1 MSSFGRKMWALPL
14 MICLTLITVCT
25 FGFAGCGE
33 AVTYKVTF
41 FANGGYFQ
49 DLEGTTEK
57 DTKYTIEV
65 KSGEKIDSEII
76 DNLKSKIKRES
87 SNTLRFTFDGWDFDA
102 STSIQEEM
110 TINAKWTESTR
121 KYTTEFVASGGKYT
135 VGDEQKDS
143 LEYSNEYNTNCAVPS
158 NPTRDADNNY
168 TYTFAGYLPAISEGT
183 TSLVVT
189 QDKTYTAQW
198 NQVEQKYSI
207 TFNANGGYFG
217 TATETTFTATDATY
231 QKTLAD
237 ILSNNNKK
245 ATPTAT
251 TTHYYVFDGWY
262 TAKTGGDKITS
273 VSDITTVSKD
283 SKSATVY
290 AHWNEMDQLYKIT
303 FDADQGQFTP
313 TEKLFVVADAKYSDE
328 LANILSTAQK
338 PAPIRAATDEKE
350 YTFEGWY
357 SDENFTKKVTKIS
370 DIMDATQGTTYA
382 TVYAKYTEA
391 DQEYSITFDANGGYF
406 GEDVAEFTQN
416 SAKYTDSLETILTT
430 ASKTATKAEDIYY
443 TYSLRGWYTAKTGGT
458 QVTEIS
464 DIMHATQGTT
474 SATVYAR
481 WSSTIK
487 TYRVEFNGNGGKIDS
502 STTYTLTKM
511 NSTSDM
517 QYCVNQAKNI
527 NRDPWT
533 DKNYE
538 FLGWSTQQEGGSV
551 LSEDDLN
558 KKVAEFITA
567 TDVKQTELKLYA
579 QWGVISVARACDASE
594 PYIVSDLA
602 SFEAM
607 IEKLNDSYDEYSEES
622 DATKKASI
630 LKSASEVYYQIT
642 ANINLTNLQAPGK
655 WFVGHLDAR
664 ATDDTN
670 YKIWGMQAENFKS
683 TEGAIFNT
691 AYDSIISNL
700 DIGLIDKIVTFAMLG
715 YGDYVEFNNV
725 DIYGVSQYGS
735 ENKNATI
742 LISADDNNESAY
754 MSQSFAGSLKF
765 INCDNYANYMS
776 ECSYFG
782 VFLGGYT
789 RDYQDIRV
797 NHPEDS
803 YKSTLVFDSCV
814 NYGNITSSGS
824 VGILTGNSYE
834 RNFTYSEDLA
844 ENTITITNC
853 KNEGIIKAQSYGGFV
868 GFARNDTANPTAGIY
883 PELNKTLSAKVE
895 GMTDAL
901 CSVLPKV
908 TGTLSLN
915 ADNKYTLTNI
925 TGGVQQGKYRLTV
938 VAFASS
944 AEKGTIRLNYST
956 EATISATETNTTSII
971 FDRGKYD
978 FIDST
983 SYSALPLDNSI
994 LDDSSLEWNEM
1005 TGYNIKY
1012 AFDDTNKYIVFD
1024 FTDFSYGP
1032 YTINSPSIT
1041 IYLECY
1047 TYNDNNKLELTSV
1060 TKTND
1065 SSLMAQSYGVDSET
1079 ALRKAVSDGKE
1090 YIFVTKDI
1098 NVDGEYI
1105 SINKDTYINLG
1116 GHTITANK
1124 GFDVA
1129 YGNSDENSKKARLY
1143 LCNGTLEV
1151 TNFAVW
1157 VQNAGKLFIRNA
1169 IVNTNSY
1176 AATIVI
1182 AGNSSSTTSDENINT
1197 KPTVVL
1203 GEGAVVSN
1211 TFSGKSLIDPTD
1223 ESQGYTNTATITVHD
1238 GGQLA
1243 LLPGSTVRYIGENQE
1258 AIAVQVDNATL
1269 ASFEDSLI
1277 YSNAYGVVVANEAI
1291 ADIEGIIYSRHYAIS
1306 TDEREGC
1313 GNVQIEIS
1321 DGAKVIST
1329 RSAAVY
1335 MSNSGNLYIS
1345 GGYIEGATALY
1356 IKSGTTK
1363 ITGGNF
1369 IAWYGELLEFYHK
1382 DFGCK
1387 STGDVIVIEAC
1398 GCAGGAPT
1406 VTIGESADE
1415 LSKIQFTHY
1424 AEKAT
1429 NVRYIQY
1436 NGSAISTV
1444 TVGGV
1449 SQSPD
1454 DGTYTAVFK
1463 EAGSIVDG
1471 FPVMATTGGYA
1482 QMIGQNASEI
1492 ADADTITV
1500 STYVTDTNYEFV
1512 GWYLDNDR
1520 SNCLSTAYSCRIAKS
1535 VAYKHTLVAVYK
1547 LKTETGTNGQTGN

>member
-1 MSSFGRKMWALPL
+1 LQKIVFKGTKSVDNKFSECYTKNYDKKAKVFAKFVKYEKGEIEDMSSFGRKMWALPL

-135 VGDEQKDS
+135 VGEEQKDS

-158 NPTRDADNNY
+158 DPIRDADNNY
-168 TYTFAGYLPAISEGT
+168 TYTFAGYLPAISAGT

-217 TATETTFTATDATY
+217 TATESTFTATDATY
-231 QKTLAD
+231 QQVLST
-237 ILSNNNKK
+237 ILNTNNKEPK
-245 ATPTAT
+245 YTAT
-251 TTHYYVFDGWY
+251 ATHYYVFDGWY
-262 TAKTGGDKITS
+262 TEETGGDKITK

-283 SKSATVY
+283 NKSATVY
-290 AHWNEMDQLYKIT
+290 AHWNEREQLYKIT
-303 FDADQGQFTP
+303 FNAYQGQFTP
-313 TEKLFVVADAKYSDE
+313 TENPFVVEDAKYSDE
-328 LANILSTAQK
+328 LASILNTAQK
-338 PAPIRAATDEKE
+338 PNPTRLATNEKK

-357 SDENFTKKVTKIS
+357 TDTNFTTKVTKIS
-370 DIMDATQGTTYA
+370 DIMDATKGTTYA
-382 TVYAKYTEA
+382 TVYANYTEA
-391 DQEYSITFDANGGYF
+391 DQEYSITFNANGGAF
-406 GEDVAEFTQN
+406 GESETEFTK
-416 SAKYTDSLETILTT
+416 STAKYNDTLESILTT
-430 ASKTATKAEDIYY
+430 DSKTATKAEDIYY
-443 TYSLRGWYTAKTGGT
+443 TYSLQGWYTAKTGGT
-458 QVTEIS
+458 KVTKISEIM
-464 DIMHATQGTT
+464 DATQGKTT
-474 SATVYAR
+474 ATVYAS
-481 WSSTIK
+481 WSSTTK
-487 TYRVEFNGNGGKIDS
+487 TYSVEFDGNGGKINGGN
-502 STTYTLTKM
+502 TLSVKM
-511 NSTSDM
+511 NSNNGM
-517 QYCVNQAKNI
+517 QYCVNQAKNM

-533 DKNYE
+533 DENYE
-538 FLGWSTQQEGGSV
+538 FSGWSTQQEGGSV
-551 LSEDDLN
+551 LSKDDLGKN
-558 KKVAEFITA
+558 VAEFIIA
-567 TDVKQTELKLYA
+567 SDVTQTTLKLYA
-579 QWGVISVARACDASE
+579 QWKVVGVRACDQDE

-607 IEKLNDSYDEYSEES
+607 IKKLDASYDAYSEES

-630 LKSASEVYYQIT
+630 LQSASKIYYQIT
-642 ANINLTNLQAPGK
+642 ANINLTNLKAPGK
-655 WFVGHLDAR
+655 WFVGHLDAQ
-664 ATDDTN
+664 ATDSTN

-683 TEGAIFNT
+683 SEGAIFDKI
-691 AYDSIISNL
+691 YDATISNL
-700 DIGLIDKIVTFAMLG
+700 NIGLTDKIVTFAMLG
-715 YGDYVEFNNV
+715 YGNNVEFSNV
-725 DIYGVSQYGS
+725 DIYGVNNQNGAV
-735 ENKNATI
+735 NKNATI

-754 MSQSFAGSLKF
+754 ISQSFASSLKF
-765 INCDNYANYMS
+765 ENCDNYANYKS
-776 ECSYFG
+776 ESAYFG

-789 RDYQDIRV
+789 NDYKDIRD
-797 NHPEDS
+797 NHPEQR
-803 YKSTLVFDSCV
+803 YKNSLAFINCV
-814 NYGNITSSGS
+814 NHGNITSSGS
-824 VGILTGNSYE
+824 VGILTGNSWE
-834 RNFTYSEDLA
+834 RNFTYSENAD

-853 KNEGIIKAQSYGGFV
+853 KNEGTIKAQSYGGFV

-883 PELNKTLSAKVE
+883 PDLNTTLSKKVD
-895 GMTDAL
+895 GMTDDL
-901 CSVLPKV
+901 CSVLPNV
-908 TGTLSLN
+908 TGTLSLT
-915 ADNKYTLTNI
+915 AENKYTLTDI
-925 TGGVQQGKYRLTV
+925 TGGVKQGYYKLTV

-944 AEKGTIRLNYST
+944 PEKGTVRLNYST
-956 EATISATETNTTSII
+956 EVKISSTKTSTTSIT

-983 SYSALPLDNSI
+983 SYSALPIQNSI
-994 LDDSSLEWNEM
+994 LDDSTVEWNEM

-1024 FTDFSYGP
+1024 FTNFSYGA

-1041 IYLECY
+1041 VYLECY
-1047 TYNDNNKLELTSV
+1047 AYNSNNKLELTSV

-1065 SSLMAQSYGVDSET
+1065 SSNIAKLYGVSDET
-1079 ALRKAVSDGKE
+1079 TLRQAVSDSKD
-1090 YIFVTKDI
+1090 YIFVTRDI
-1098 NVDGEYI
+1098 NVTGEYI

-1129 YGNSDENSKKARLY
+1129 YGVSGNEDSKKALLY
-1143 LCNGTLEV
+1143 LYNGTLEA

-1157 VQNAGKLFIRNA
+1157 VQNAGKLIIRNA
-1169 IVNTNSY
+1169 TVNTNSY

-1182 AGNSSSTTSDENINT
+1182 AGDSSSTSSDKDNDT

-1203 GEGAVVSN
+1203 GEGAIVSN
-1211 TFSGKSLIDPTD
+1211 TFSGKSLIDPND
-1223 ESQGYTNTATITVHD
+1223 ESKGYTNTATITVHD

-1243 LLPGSTVRYIGENQE
+1243 LLEGSTVRYIGENQE
-1258 AIAVQVDNATL
+1258 AIAVQVDNATINSL
-1269 ASFEDSLI
+1269 EGSLI
-1277 YSNAYGVVVANEAI
+1277 YSNAYGVVVVNGTI
-1291 ADIEGIIYSRHYAIS
+1291 ADIEGKIYSRHYAIS
-1306 TDEREGC
+1306 TDERENC
-1313 GNVQIEIS
+1313 GNVTIEIT
-1321 DGAKVIST
+1321 DGAEVIST

-1335 MSNSGNLYIS
+1335 MSNSGNLNIS
-1345 GGYIEGATALY
+1345 GGHIEGATALY
-1356 IKSGTTK
+1356 IKSGTTE

-1369 IAWYGELLEFYHK
+1369 TAWYGELLEFYHK

-1406 VTIGESADE
+1406 VTIGDSTDK
-1415 LSKIQFTHY
+1415 LTKIQFTHY
-1424 AEKAT
+1424 AKEAI

-1436 NGSAISTV
+1436 NNSTIGTV
-1444 TVGGV
+1444 TVEGV
-1449 SQSPD
+1449 
-1454 DGTYTAVFK
+1454 A
-1463 EAGSIVDG
+1463 
-1471 FPVMATTGGYA
+1471 YA
-1482 QMIGQNASEI
+1482 
-1492 ADADTITV
+1492 
-1500 STYVTDTNYEFV
+1500 
-1512 GWYLDNDR
+1512 
-1520 SNCLSTAYSCRIAKS
+1520 STAEMP
-1535 VAYKHTLVAVYK
+1535 
-1547 LKTETGTNGQTGN
+1547 KTTTSTSDGE